1 MLDKFEEI
9 INQALGPFLKN
20 LFHPIDTLLAGAYM
34 PWAKIVA
41 LSYFVGTMIW
51 IYVGLKKEYVNLEAP
66 SDHLWYDLRFWTV
79 LSMMPHVIVYLYL

>member
-1 MLDKFEEI
+1 MLDALTEA
-9 INQALGPFLKN
+9 INQFLGPLLKQV
-20 LFHPIDTLLAGAYM
+20 FHPIDDLLAGAYM

-51 IYVGLKKEYVNLEAP
+51 VWVGLKKEYVNLEAP
-66 SDHLWYDLRFWTV
+66 SQHLWHDLRFWTV